1 MAKNNLISKSPHPPR
16 PPQTTSPP
24 PDRALNPLD
33 IHHNPQLPFT
43 LTTPLTTIFGPFYL
57 TGELIRSSLVESQ
70 PGIPLHLDLL
80 VIDTSTCLPLVDP
93 TVYIELWSAN
103 ATGVYGGYS
112 GPSNAPG
119 DSDNVRSSWLRGA
132 QPLDA
137 ETGTAQFDTIFPGH
151 YPGRAPHVHV
161 MVQRRGAV
169 VGGNGTTI
177 RDAVATHTGQLFF
190 DQELVEEVVGTWPYV
205 ENGSGELVRNEAD
218 YYVPLAER
226 DGNDPFVSYVY
237 LNGRDVGGG
246 LLGWMSVGV
255 DMSRQMNV
263 RVAGTFR
270 GEVEV
275 YLLLDSL
282 EIAQEHCPQRFP
294 VGFEGGGCVV
304 HIDTMCPKGE
314 PK

>member
-1 MAKNNLISKSPHPPR
+1 MHRQDQAQRHRGPIHR
-16 PPQTTSPP
+16 PSQRPSHRVDNQERSHQQVPP
-24 PDRALNPLD
+24 PPPKNPPTKPPADRALNPLD
-33 IHHNPQLPFT
+33 IHHNPHHPFT
-43 LTTPLTTIFGPFYL
+43 LTTPLTTIFGPSPSCLLAPDTTVGPFYL

-70 PGIPLHLDLL
+70 PGVPLHLDLL

-161 MVQRRGAV
+161 MVHRRGAV

-237 LNGRDVGGG
+237 LNGRNVGGG

-270 GEVEV
+270 G
-275 YLLLDSL
+275 
-282 EIAQEHCPQRFP
+282 
-294 VGFEGGGCVV
+294 
-304 HIDTMCPKGE
+304 GE
-314 PK
+314 